1 MNLLRRLIPLLL
13 IQIFLI
19 MDPTAHVLY
28 RSRVNASYIIIAHA
42 FRPSDKIQLPQ
53 LLSIIITLCYHI
65 TTGTSVPIK
74 NDIIPIKEPLCC
86 VHTEWLNSY
95 VHIHNLIEKKSTCT
109 LGTKFTSKV
118 SFVLF

>member
-1 MNLLRRLIPLLL
+1 MNLLRRLIALLV

-65 TTGTSVPIK
+65 TTGLKCS
-74 NDIIPIKEPLCC
+74 N
-86 VHTEWLNSY
+86 
-95 VHIHNLIEKKSTCT
+95 
-109 LGTKFTSKV
+109 
-118 SFVLF
+118 